1 MTSAFFS
8 AIHLICAVKHK
19 QPVEMGQREKGKI
32 RDSKHTTNK
41 TTSQN
46 IMQSYKVPK
55 ARGSQWIFTHSGDGG
70 QGGQGS
76 PKDPAHSHEL

>member
-1 MTSAFFS
+1 MKEKLLVNS
-8 AIHLICAVKHK
+8 LRDLK
-19 QPVEMGQREKGKI
+19 QNDIQKTRRGFNEKGKI